1 VTVSLYSGG
10 FALQAVGVRVP
21 RPYSVPIVAVL
32 LAGLT
37 LVVTFAVPGG
47 NLELFRDG
55 ATTLAVP
62 VAAWAGIFAAELM
75 VRKRRFENQS
85 LLQRGGVYPDVRW
98 LNLIALVVI
107 SVIGFGLT
115 TATVTWLSWQG
126 YLFGLLAVPI
136 DSALAGTD
144 LGVIVA
150 LLLGLLVPIV
160 AGVPG
165 IRRQEATEL

>member
-1 VTVSLYSGG
+1 M
-10 FALQAVGVRVP
+10 
-21 RPYSVPIVAVL
+21 
-32 LAGLT
+32 
-37 LVVTFAVPGG
+37 
-47 NLELFRDG
+47 
-55 ATTLAVP
+55 P

-75 VRKRRFENQS
+75 LRKRRFETQS

-98 LNLIALVVI
+98 LNLIALIVI
-107 SVIGFGLT
+107 SVIGYGLT

-126 YLFGLLAVPI
+126 YVFGLLAVPI
-136 DSALAGTD
+136 DSDLAGTD

-165 IRRQEATEL
+165 IRRQEATEV